1 MQVDNEESP
10 SAETL
15 LEEARATLVD
25 LGLGNISLPDSLCQ
39 SQEVL
44 WESLSLINAIT
55 TGASAFR
62 AHHKRRLLDTLGTWN
77 QLCE

>member
-10 SAETL
+10 SAEML

-44 WESLSLINAIT
+44 WDYLDLITLMAT
-55 TGASAFR
+55 APPSRR